1 MNINN
6 RKSLI
11 KSLLSDRLTVKR
23 RKDFAE
29 LISVDNEIKKQWNES
44 GKRMGDDRIKEQIW
58 KKIKSRCSQERKY
71 KVLAELRQN
80 QDVLRK

>member
-71 KVLAELRQN
+71 KVLAELRQK
-80 QDVLRK
+80 R